1 MNFASAGFQAVPVVS
16 AVVHAPLPL
25 FRKGRM
31 PLSACRVVTTDTELR
46 PFIVLHGLTF
56 LYINYFNSFDV
67 LAHLHMAASVAVVL
81 SESGI

>member
-1 MNFASAGFQAVPVVS
+1 MPVVS

-25 FRKGRM
+25 FYEGRM
-31 PLSACRVVTTDTELR
+31 PLSACRVLTTDTVLR

-56 LYINYFNSFDV
+56 LYINYFNLFDV
-67 LAHLHMAASVAVVL
+67 VARLHMAASVAVVL